1 MNYLPLLTS
10 LLAAL
15 TALAGCE
22 KNTVGPEASLPPAT
36 ATGAET
42 LGFVLDG
49 AAWTPAGQRCG
60 IYGCADNRVEASS
73 HLSGRRRF
81 LLLTAAR
88 TDGRRNESFVLQIDS
103 LAGPGVY
110 RATAGGPGATGAEA
124 GTKLYY
130 TDSRRGMQYQSRP
143 GTATITV
150 TAVDTV
156 RNLVAGTFEGKLSS
170 LGADESAVQISAGR
184 FDVFYNR

>member
-1 MNYLPLLTS
+1 MNHLPMITG

-15 TALAGCE
+15 TALAGCD
-22 KNTVGPEASLPPAT
+22 KTSVGPQSDLPAAT

-42 LGFVLDG
+42 LGFRVDG
-49 AAWTPAGQRCG
+49 AAWVPAGQRCG

-88 TDGRRNESFVLQIDS
+88 TDGSRNESFVLQIDS

-110 RATAGGPGATGAEA
+110 RATAGGPGATGGES
-124 GTKLYY
+124 GTKLYF
-130 TDSRRGMQYQSRP
+130 TDSRRGRQYQSQP
-143 GTATITV
+143 GTASITIT
-150 TAVDTV
+150 AIDTV
-156 RNLVAGTFEGKLSS
+156 RDLVAGTFEGQLPS
-170 LGADESAVQISAGR
+170 LRAGEPAVQISSGR
-184 FDVFYNR
+184 FDVLYNR